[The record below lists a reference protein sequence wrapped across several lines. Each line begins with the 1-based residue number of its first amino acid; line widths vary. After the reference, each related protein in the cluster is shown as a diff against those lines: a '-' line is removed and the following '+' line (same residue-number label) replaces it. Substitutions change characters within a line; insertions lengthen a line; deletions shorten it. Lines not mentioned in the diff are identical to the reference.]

1 MTEQQKYRVVK
12 RLDDLEI
19 REYEACILMQVSVTG
34 DFMSAGSIAFRPL
47 VNFISG
53 SNQTRQKI
61 AMTAPVIQES
71 ASDREHLVSFVLPA
85 GMSPDDVPL
94 PTDSRVEMVPTPAHF
109 AAARRFGRGW
119 NEHRFETEGQQ
130 LLNAVKAA
138 GLVPIGAIYWARF
151 DPPWK
156 PGFLKRNEAII
167 KIERPKAL

>member
-1 MTEQQKYRVVK
+1 VTEQQKYRVVK

-19 REYEACILMQVSVTG
+19 REYEACVLMQVTVNG
-34 DFMSAGSIAFRPL
+34 DFTSAGSIAFRPL

-53 SNQTRQKI
+53 SNDSRQKI
-61 AMTAPVIQES
+61 AMTAPVIQEPVNNQ
-71 ASDREHLVSFVLPA
+71 EHIVSFVLPA
-85 GMSPDDVPL
+85 GMHPDDVPV
-94 PTDSRVEMVPTPAHF
+94 PSDARVKMVAQPVHF
-109 AAARRFGRGW
+109 AAARRFGGGW
-119 NEHRFETEGQQ
+119 NENRFHEEGEH

-138 GLVPIGAIYWARF
+138 GLAPIGAIYWARF